1 MRLPIRISVSVTPWS
16 RTRSEIALK
25 LVSAKTMVMSVR
37 TRVCIRMSPT
47 TKPCGKISRRI
58 EGSQLDL
65 DQAPGIGQNDDVIEQ
80 QRIAAVHESA
90 VAPNGHGG
98 PG

>member
-1 MRLPIRISVSVTPWS
+1 
-16 RTRSEIALK
+16 
-25 LVSAKTMVMSVR
+25 MS
-37 TRVCIRMSPT
+37 ST

-80 QRIAAVHESA
+80 QRIAAVHGSA

-98 PG
+98 PA

>member
-1 MRLPIRISVSVTPWS
+1 M
-16 RTRSEIALK
+16 
-25 LVSAKTMVMSVR
+25 
-37 TRVCIRMSPT
+37 
-47 TKPCGKISRRI
+47 

-90 VAPNGHGG
+90 VG
-98 PG
+98 PFETFERC

>member
-1 MRLPIRISVSVTPWS
+1 
-16 RTRSEIALK
+16 
-25 LVSAKTMVMSVR
+25 MS
-37 TRVCIRMSPT
+37 ST

-90 VAPNGHGG
+90 VGPFETFERCRECPFVGADRKWPAPDRNDAFD
-98 PG
+98 P